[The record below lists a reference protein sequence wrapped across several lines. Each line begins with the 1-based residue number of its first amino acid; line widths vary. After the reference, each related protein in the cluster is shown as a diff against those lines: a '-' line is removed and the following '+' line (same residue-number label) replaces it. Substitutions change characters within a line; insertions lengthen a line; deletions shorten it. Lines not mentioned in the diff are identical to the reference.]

1 MLEYPYHFQYFKK
14 VKTWK
19 IGHSAEN
26 TSPLYPYTPISLRL
40 RSMHPPG
47 PCFFKKEEGA
57 GGSVAPTG
65 IRFFLTTGDNR
76 GFLF

>member
-40 RSMHPPG
+40 RSMQPYP
-47 PCFFKKEEGA
+47 
-57 GGSVAPTG
+57 SG
-65 IRFFLTTGDNR
+65 IRDPVFLKKR
-76 GFLF
+76 REPEAA